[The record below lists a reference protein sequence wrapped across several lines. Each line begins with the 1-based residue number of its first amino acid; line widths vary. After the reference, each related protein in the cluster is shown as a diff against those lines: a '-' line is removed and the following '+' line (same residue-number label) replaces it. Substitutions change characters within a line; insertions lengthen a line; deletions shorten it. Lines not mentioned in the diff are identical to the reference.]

1 MVHMDK
7 HKLLACFVKVS
18 MLSRHCGGLKNE
30 YKSIFP
36 CKGHTIFLQDQDNNF
51 T

>member
-7 HKLLACFVKVS
+7 HKLLACSVKVS
-18 MLSRHCGGLKNE
+18 MLSRYCGGLKNE

-36 CKGHTIFLQDQDNNF
+36 FKGLMVFLKDRDNSF